1 MPGIVVQNLSFAL
14 TQRKLVVSRVDRK
27 ELPHLTISWGNPSG
41 EIDIHLTPRFP
52 KDENDRESLAKIQ
65 EVVVGSFVQSIG
77 KDVVE
82 IAKNKMFRIIWSI
95 RPGVLARNH
104 YYLIG
109 TKEESIEQW
118 LRRAAPKLR
127 GKHRLDSNVLKKIPK
142 TELYYP
148 TARRLIEPEQ
158 QGQLYAVCTKGNE
171 KGNLL
176 ALIKFPW
183 SDGSITWIALI
194 HEDMLEFTTALRK
207 VLSKRFKDLASNQ
220 VKRVYQVLKLKEI
233 GW

>member
-1 MPGIVVQNLSFAL
+1 MSGIVIQNLAFAL
-14 TQRKLVVSRVDRK
+14 TQKKLVVSRVDRK
-27 ELPHLTISWGNPSG
+27 DLPHLTISWGNRSG
-41 EIDIHLTPRFP
+41 EIDIHLTPAFP

-65 EVVVGSFVQSIG
+65 EAVAGSFIESIG
-77 KDVVE
+77 KDIAEV
-82 IAKNKMFRIIWSI
+82 AKNKMFRIIWGI

-109 TKEESIEQW
+109 TKGESIEQW
-118 LRRAAPKLR
+118 LRRSATKLR
-127 GKHRLDSNVLKKIPK
+127 GKYRLDSNVLKKIPK

-148 TARRLIEPEQ
+148 TARRLIELEQ
-158 QGQLYAVCTKGNE
+158 QGQLYAVCTKGSE

-176 ALIKFPW
+176 AMIKFPW
-183 SDGSITWIALI
+183 HDGSITWIALI
-194 HEDMLEFTTALRK
+194 HEDMLEFTKTLRK
-207 VLSKRFKDLASNQ
+207 VLSMRFKDLASNQ